1 MIGRTLGHY
10 TVEARLGR
18 GGMGEIYLAR
28 DTRLDRRVA
37 LKVLPETM
45 AADPDRRARFEREAR
60 AVAALSHPNIVTIHS
75 VEEAEGLH
83 FLTMELVDGHTLGE
97 VIPDRGFDLEG
108 FLRVAIPLVDAVA
121 AAHAQ
126 GIVHRDLKPDNVMVS
141 TSGLVKVLDFG
152 LAKQAAPEGVA
163 PLAVMQTVTRTGEG
177 IIVGTVSYMS
187 PEQAEGKPVDA
198 RSDVFALGI
207 VLYEMA
213 SGHRPFPGDSAVSV
227 LSSILKD
234 TPPSLGDLRPELPR
248 SLAALV
254 HRCLDKDPARR
265 FQSAA
270 EVRAELERLR
280 QTAGRWGVRS
290 WRARR
295 WAVIGGVA
303 GGAALLAA
311 LVVLAV
317 VRPWSSRQTAI
328 AVLPFE
334 NLSAEPE
341 NQYFS
346 DGITEEI
353 TSKLARIGRL
363 KVVARAATARYRG
376 ARKDPREIGRELGV
390 DYLVDGSVRK
400 AGERVRIGAQLVG
413 VRDGFQLWSEAFEG
427 DIGDVFRL
435 QEDTA
440 LEIAEA
446 LKLRL
451 SPGEEQAVRQRL
463 TTNPQA
469 FDAYLRGRALLE
481 YFDDSTKLEVA
492 RAHLERALGLDPDY
506 PLALAGLSRV
516 EAQYHRNLDPSPARL
531 RRAEELARRALE
543 LRPDLAEAHLAMA
556 QVLGNRFE
564 YAEAAA
570 RCREAIRLDDANAY
584 AWDLLSWA
592 LAYQQPPDARGA
604 EEAARRAISLQASL
618 IGAHYHLGR
627 ALLLQGRY
635 GEAIEAFGQSR
646 QLDPTFETAYV
657 GVAQA
662 YLAQGDGVR
671 AADALARVTKTA
683 GSPVVLMV
691 GAAIQAS
698 LGDRA
703 AAFAGL
709 ERALGAGYKDAA
721 ALRTNPYLATLRSDP
736 RWEPLLRQHGLEP

>member
-290 WRARR
+290 WRGPPL
-295 WAVIGGVA
+295 GGDRGA
-303 GGAALLAA
+303 WPEAPRCSPPWWCWPWCGRGAAG
-311 LVVLAV
+311 
-317 VRPWSSRQTAI
+317 RP
-328 AVLPFE
+328 
-334 NLSAEPE
+334 
-341 NQYFS
+341 
-346 DGITEEI
+346 
-353 TSKLARIGRL
+353 
-363 KVVARAATARYRG
+363 
-376 ARKDPREIGRELGV
+376 
-390 DYLVDGSVRK
+390 
-400 AGERVRIGAQLVG
+400 
-413 VRDGFQLWSEAFEG
+413 
-427 DIGDVFRL
+427 
-435 QEDTA
+435 
-440 LEIAEA
+440 
-446 LKLRL
+446 
-451 SPGEEQAVRQRL
+451 
-463 TTNPQA
+463 
-469 FDAYLRGRALLE
+469 
-481 YFDDSTKLEVA
+481 
-492 RAHLERALGLDPDY
+492 
-506 PLALAGLSRV
+506 
-516 EAQYHRNLDPSPARL
+516 PSPC
-531 RRAEELARRALE
+531 
-543 LRPDLAEAHLAMA
+543 
-556 QVLGNRFE
+556 
-564 YAEAAA
+564 
-570 RCREAIRLDDANAY
+570 CR
-584 AWDLLSWA
+584 
-592 LAYQQPPDARGA
+592 
-604 EEAARRAISLQASL
+604 
-618 IGAHYHLGR
+618 
-627 ALLLQGRY
+627 
-635 GEAIEAFGQSR
+635 SR
-646 QLDPTFETAYV
+646 T
-657 GVAQA
+657 
-662 YLAQGDGVR
+662 
-671 AADALARVTKTA
+671 
-683 GSPVVLMV
+683 
-691 GAAIQAS
+691 
-698 LGDRA
+698 
-703 AAFAGL
+703 
-709 ERALGAGYKDAA
+709 
-721 ALRTNPYLATLRSDP
+721 
-736 RWEPLLRQHGLEP
+736 

>member
-1 MIGRTLGHY
+1 M
-10 TVEARLGR
+10 
-18 GGMGEIYLAR
+18 
-28 DTRLDRRVA
+28 
-37 LKVLPETM
+37 
-45 AADPDRRARFEREAR
+45 
-60 AVAALSHPNIVTIHS
+60 
-75 VEEAEGLH
+75 
-83 FLTMELVDGHTLGE
+83 
-97 VIPDRGFDLEG
+97 
-108 FLRVAIPLVDAVA
+108 
-121 AAHAQ
+121 
-126 GIVHRDLKPDNVMVS
+126 
-141 TSGLVKVLDFG
+141 
-152 LAKQAAPEGVA
+152 
-163 PLAVMQTVTRTGEG
+163 
-177 IIVGTVSYMS
+177 
-187 PEQAEGKPVDA
+187 
-198 RSDVFALGI
+198 
-207 VLYEMA
+207 
-213 SGHRPFPGDSAVSV
+213 
-227 LSSILKD
+227 
-234 TPPSLGDLRPELPR
+234 
-248 SLAALV
+248 
-254 HRCLDKDPARR
+254 
-265 FQSAA
+265 
-270 EVRAELERLR
+270 
-280 QTAGRWGVRS
+280 
-290 WRARR
+290 
-295 WAVIGGVA
+295 
-303 GGAALLAA
+303 
-311 LVVLAV
+311 
-317 VRPWSSRQTAI
+317 
-328 AVLPFE
+328 
-334 NLSAEPE
+334 
-341 NQYFS
+341 
-346 DGITEEI
+346 
-353 TSKLARIGRL
+353 
-363 KVVARAATARYRG
+363 
-376 ARKDPREIGRELGV
+376 
-390 DYLVDGSVRK
+390 
-400 AGERVRIGAQLVG
+400 
-413 VRDGFQLWSEAFEG
+413 RDGFQLWSEAFEG